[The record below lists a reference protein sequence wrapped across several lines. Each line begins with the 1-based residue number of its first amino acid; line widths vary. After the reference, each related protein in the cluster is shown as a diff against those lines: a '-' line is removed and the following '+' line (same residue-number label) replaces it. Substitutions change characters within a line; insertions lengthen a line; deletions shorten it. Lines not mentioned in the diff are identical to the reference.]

1 MDQGYNTL
9 VDMFGNSTVPVFFS
23 EYGCNKVMPRVFD
36 EVQALYGN
44 QMTSL
49 SGGLVYEYSQEEED
63 FGLVTIN
70 SNSTVSLGVDYD
82 NLQSQYNKLNITLI
96 QSTNATATQLSP
108 PACSS
113 GLITNSG
120 FSTDFNVPAQP
131 DGASDLI
138 NNGIKNPTQGKL
150 VDVSETNV
158 PMAVYGSSGVQI
170 QNLAIRKLSND
181 DTNTPNGDSTSPSG
195 TGSAAKPSSTKGDAS
210 MLTIASGSWVFLI
223 TFFAMVLTVL

>member
-1 MDQGYNTL
+1 
-9 VDMFGNSTVPVFFS
+9 MFGQSTVPVFFS
-23 EYGCNKVMPRVFD
+23 EYGCNKVLPRVFD
-36 EVQALYGN
+36 EVQALYGD

-49 SGGLVYEYSQEEED
+49 SGGLVYEYSQEEANY
-63 FGLVTIN
+63 GLVQIN

-96 QSTNATATQLSP
+96 QSTNVTATQLSP

-113 GLITNSG
+113 GLITSSG
-120 FSTDFNVPAQP
+120 FSKDFDIPDQP

-170 QNLAIRKLSND
+170 ANLAIRKLSND
-181 DTNTPNGDSTSPSG
+181 DTNTPNGDTTSPSG
-195 TGSAAKPSSTKGDAS
+195 IGSAATPSPTKGDAS
-210 MLTIASGSWVFLI
+210 MLTIASGPWAFLI
-223 TFFAMVLTVL
+223 TVFAMVLTML